1 MAYNRYYSLQE
12 VVVILSASE
21 HRVRPGGGS
30 RGHAIS
36 RHTLE
41 RQDKFSRPGH
51 LPQADSTFLVDK
63 NCLSE
68 MVREALNSPLGQKE
82 LEKLNG
88 EKSTVA
94 IRSVIL
100 RQGGNFD
107 IFAVYRPR
115 EGQSSFDWASAAKG
129 DGYIIQ
135 ILVIIDKIP
144 NSKADIHIHTAY
156 PEDFARTQG
165 DTILRATP
173 RPGSHD
179 HRHGSKAA
187 SSQI

>member
-68 MVREALNSPLGQKE
+68 MVRE
-82 LEKLNG
+82 
-88 EKSTVA
+88 
-94 IRSVIL
+94 
-100 RQGGNFD
+100 
-107 IFAVYRPR
+107 AVYRPR